1 MTINICIAEVLEMFR
16 HKTKVTMIDIEIFE
30 EDSEVSPRL
39 PIVSVSMLMLTLS
52 VNEIQ

>member
-16 HKTKVTMIDIEIFE
+16 HKTKVTMMDIEVF
-30 EDSEVSPRL
+30 EDSEVSSSL
-39 PIVSVSMLMLTLS
+39 PLVSISMLMLTLS